1 MLWILFSSK
10 LLNIQQEKIKNIYV
24 FEETRAAS
32 LIWRA
37 LRQSNY
43 TLALPNLQFIQYIKN

>member
-10 LLNIQQEKIKNIYV
+10 LLNIQQEKIKNINV

>member
-10 LLNIQQEKIKNIYV
+10 LLNIQQEKIKNINV

-43 TLALPNLQFIQYIKN
+43 TLALLNLQVIQYIKN

>member
-10 LLNIQQEKIKNIYV
+10 LLNIQQEKIKNINV

-32 LIWRA
+32 LIWRD